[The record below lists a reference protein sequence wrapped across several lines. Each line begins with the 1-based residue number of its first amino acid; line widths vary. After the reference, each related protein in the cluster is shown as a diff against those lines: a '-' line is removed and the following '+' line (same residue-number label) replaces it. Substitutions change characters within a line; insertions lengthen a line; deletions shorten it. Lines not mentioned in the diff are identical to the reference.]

1 MTKFNKKEWTDRQ
14 VQYPNRRTITNDDT
28 GEVTHATITRNEGEL
43 IQAGDLL
50 DAYNLNDL
58 EDRIAT
64 AVDSKT
70 TVAVKPIQ
78 VYGTRIAEITIDGT
92 TTKLFA
98 PTGGGGGGSTVEV
111 EQLLSSGTETAR
123 IRVDGQST
131 SLYAPNATNVS
142 VNPILTSG
150 TKIAE
155 ITVNGIKTDLY
166 APQGGG
172 GSSELVEAIR
182 ATCSELSHTDYDEEH
197 EKNYR
202 RYLSITDNGDG
213 TYTGTF
219 YEDSQAPSHSDII
232 IFLTTES
239 ANISWKIY
247 WMDYSSQ
254 EHVVLEDSGIVQDKL
269 IYIPKGEYFAITF
282 TDDTLVT
289 IYTPGAAEEN

>member
-1 MTKFNKKEWTDRQ
+1 MTKFNKREWTDRQ

-28 GEVTHATITRNEGEL
+28 HEVTHATITRDEGEL

-155 ITVNGIKTDLY
+155 ITVNGTKTDLY

-172 GSSELVEAIR
+172 GSSELVDAIR

-197 EKNYR
+197 EKYYSV
-202 RYLSITDNGDG
+202 YLLIVDNEDG
-213 TYTGTF
+213 TYTGTLH
-219 YEDSQAPSHSDII
+219 ESNETPCDRV
-232 IFLTTES
+232 IFLTAES
-239 ANISWKIY
+239 ADISWRIY
-247 WMDYSSQ
+247 WMDYSSA
-254 EHVVLEDSGIVQDKL
+254 EYNVLEDSGIVQDKL